1 MTYDHRSR
9 DAFWQTKWDENQV
22 FEWDPNATDKTFY
35 VLEMFP
41 YTSGHLHI
49 GHVRN
54 YSMGDTLARMQIARG
69 YSVLHPMG
77 WDSFGLP
84 AENAAI
90 KFGVPAAQF
99 TGDAISSMKKSMKL
113 LGFGYSW
120 SNELATCS
128 TPYILAQQKLFLEL
142 YNSGLIYRDDT
153 YVYWDPVEQTVL
165 AAEQVIDGKG
175 WRSGAAVFK
184 RRIPQWFVNI
194 RSYADRLLD
203 DLDKLEGWPTS
214 VRNIQRSWIGR
225 TEGAEV
231 DFDVEDSSI
240 TINAFTTRL
249 DTLAGCTFIALAPE
263 HTIIGELPISPNLRS
278 SVEAYCESVLVLS
291 AEERSAGAKNGIFTG
306 LYAKN
311 PLNKERIPVYVAN
324 YVMPDFGTGAV
335 IGVPSH
341 DERDADFAALFGLPV
356 HNVISVGDDFSVGD
370 GVTNLF
376 TTDGIVTNSHPL
388 IDGLCSDSARELLI
402 AHLEAECKGR
412 RSTHYRLQNWSISR
426 QRYWGCPIPVVHCAE
441 CGAVPLDPEQ
451 LPVLLPENL
460 IGEGSGSPLSRDKDW
475 MTAQCPKCGSKA
487 ARDPDTMDTF
497 VDSSWYFLRYPSP
510 SSQTPI
516 DSERCNRIA
525 PADVYIGGI
534 EHATLHLIYSRFI
547 TKVLHDLGYIE
558 FDEPFVELY
567 NQGMV
572 NDAQGR
578 KQSKSLGNVTDPS
591 LVVQKFGA
599 DAVRCYLLFKTTY
612 NAPINWDD
620 NGPQAMRNYLARVF
634 RLFTNNVDLLNN
646 STAVEISPEHCKNET
661 DQEVA
666 RELQLAIGKVTAD
679 VERFHFN
686 AAIAAIMAITNLL
699 YEKASKVSPNVLAG
713 SLRLLVRLLSPFA
726 PHVSEEL
733 WALSGRAS
741 LVASEPWPMIN
752 HRLFH
757 SATIV
762 LPIQINGKLIRTMT
776 IATDL
781 DEAEILSAALALPEV
796 KTRVANREISN
807 YHYIPNRI
815 INLVV

>member
-1 MTYDHRSR
+1 MQYDHRSR
-9 DAFWQTKWDENQV
+9 DAFWQQKWDEKRI
-22 FEWDPNATDKTFY
+22 FDWDPSSPGKKFY

-84 AENAAI
+84 AENAAR
-90 KFGVPAAQF
+90 KFGTHPAKF
-99 TGDAISSMKKSMKL
+99 TQDAIDSMKRSMMQ

-120 SNELATCS
+120 ANELATCS
-128 TPYILAQQKLFLEL
+128 PTYILAQQKLFLDL
-142 YNSGLIYRDDT
+142 YRKGLIYRDDT

-175 WRSGAAVFK
+175 WRSGAAVYK
-184 RRIPQWFVNI
+184 RRTPQWFVDI

-203 DLDKLEGWPTS
+203 DLESLEGWPTS
-214 VRNIQRSWIGR
+214 VRNIQRNWIGR

-231 DFDVEDSSI
+231 RFLVEASDL

-263 HTIIGELPISPNLRS
+263 HTILDELPIPSQMRA
-278 SVEAYCESVLVLS
+278 SVKDYCESILVLS
-291 AEERSAGAKNGIFTG
+291 SEERSAGAKSGIFTG
-306 LYAKN
+306 LMVVN
-311 PLNKERIPVYVAN
+311 PLNQERVPLYVAN

-335 IGVPSH
+335 IGVPAH
-341 DERDADFAALFGLPV
+341 DERDADFGALFGLPV
-356 HNVISVGDDFSVGD
+356 RVVISTDSDATGL
-370 GVTNLF
+370 NIA
-376 TTDGIVTNSHPL
+376 DGIVTNSHSL
-388 IDGLCSDSARELLI
+388 VDGLTSSAAREILI
-402 AHLEAECKGR
+402 AHLSEKSEGQK
-412 RSTHYRLQNWSISR
+412 STQYRLQNWSISR
-426 QRYWGCPIPVVHCAE
+426 QRYWGCPIPIIHCSGCGTIPVAE
-441 CGAVPLDPEQ
+441 EQ
-451 LPVLLPENL
+451 LPILLPDHL
-460 IGEGSGSPLSRDKDW
+460 ISEGSGSPLSRDESW
-475 MTAQCPKCGSKA
+475 MKAKCPQCGGDA

-510 SSQTPI
+510 SSPNPI
-516 DSERCNRIA
+516 DSSLCNKIA

-572 NDAQGR
+572 NDVHGR

-591 LVVQKFGA
+591 VVVQEFGA

-612 NAPINWDD
+612 NAPINWEDS
-620 NGPQAMRNYLARVF
+620 GPQAMRSYLERVC
-634 RLFTNNVDLLNN
+634 RLFTNNLDRLR
-646 STAVEISPEHCKNET
+646 SSSAIEICPDDCENEE
-661 DQEVA
+661 DREIA
-666 RELQLAIGKVTAD
+666 RQLQLAIGKVTAD

-686 AAIAAIMAITNLL
+686 AAIAAIMSVTNLL
-699 YEKASKVSPNVLAG
+699 YEKGGKASPTVLAG
-713 SLRLLVRLLSPFA
+713 SLRLLVRLLAPFA
-726 PHVSEEL
+726 PHISEEL
-733 WALSGRAS
+733 WALSGCNS
-741 LVASEPWPMIN
+741 LVAAEPWPTIN
-752 HRLFH
+752 ERLVQ
-757 SATIV
+757 AENIV
-762 LPIQINGKLIRTMT
+762 LPVQINGKLIRTMT
-776 IATDL
+776 IPVNL
-781 DEAEILSAALALPEV
+781 AEEDILSTVLALPEV
-796 KTRVANREISN
+796 RSRLSDRDLKN
-807 YHYIPNRI
+807 YRYVTNRI
-815 INLVV
+815 INLVVG